1 MSGHSKWSQ
10 IKHKK
15 GISDAKK
22 GKMFSKLA
30 RIITIAA
37 KAKGGDPQTNSSL
50 RMAVEKAR
58 SLNMPQDNIERSIKR
73 GTGEIEGVKIEEFLM
88 EAYGPGGTALIIE
101 GTTDNKNRT
110 ISELKFMLS
119 QRDGKI
125 AQSGSVLWLFER
137 RGTIIAATQGSNK
150 DEMELAAIDAGAQD
164 LKWLDENT
172 IEIATKPEDL
182 EKVKKGLEA
191 NNIPV
196 AEASLD
202 WVPKN
207 EISAPDESSSAKL
220 EKLLEEL
227 DEHDDVNEVYTNLK

>member
-15 GISDAKK
+15 GISDVKK
-22 GKMFSKLA
+22 GKIFSKLA

-50 RMAVEKAR
+50 RMAADKAR
-58 SLNMPQDNIERSIKR
+58 SLNMPQDNIERAIKR
-73 GTGEIEGVKIEEFLM
+73 GTGEIEGVK
-88 EAYGPGGTALIIE
+88 
-101 GTTDNKNRT
+101 
-110 ISELKFMLS
+110 
-119 QRDGKI
+119 
-125 AQSGSVLWLFER
+125 
-137 RGTIIAATQGSNK
+137 RGTIIANAHGSGK
-150 DEMELAAIDAGAQD
+150 DETELAAIDAGAQD

-172 IEIATKPEDL
+172 IEIAAKPEDL
-182 EKVKKGLEA
+182 EKVKKQLEL
-191 NNIPV
+191 NNISI

-202 WVPKN
+202 WIPKN
-207 EISAPDESSSAKL
+207 EISAPDKSSAAKL